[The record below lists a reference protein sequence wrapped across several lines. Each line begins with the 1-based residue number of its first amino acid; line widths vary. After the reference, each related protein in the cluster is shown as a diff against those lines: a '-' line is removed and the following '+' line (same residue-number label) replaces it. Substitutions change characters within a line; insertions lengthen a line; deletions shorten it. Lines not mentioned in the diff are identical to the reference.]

1 MFGKAGIGGL
11 MQQAQKMQENMK
23 KAQAELAQTPVQGQA
38 GNGLVK
44 ITATCNHV
52 IHKID
57 INTDL
62 IAQAVDDKEMLE
74 DLILAA
80 LTDVYQQAE
89 DLTAERMSEFTAGLP
104 AGVGN
109 FFK

>member
-23 KAQAELAQTPVQGQA
+23 QAQAQLAQTEVHGQA

-44 ITATCNHV
+44 VIATCSHV
-52 IHKID
+52 IKKID
-57 INTDL
+57 ISPDL
-62 IAQAVDDKEMLE
+62 ISEAADDKEMLE

-80 LTDVYQQAE
+80 LQDAHSQAE
-89 DLTAERMSEFTAGLP
+89 QTTSQRMSQFTQGLP
-104 AGVGN
+104 PGFGD